1 MKWNIIQLLNK
12 MKFDDKW
19 MKLETLLLSE
29 VTQTLRQIL
38 HVFSYV
44 WMSPSKL

>member
-12 MKFDDKW
+12 MKFDHKW

-44 WMSPSKL
+44 WMSASKL